1 MQTRADAA
9 GPARG
14 RCFCRGYLESEA
26 VVPVGIFLNPSLGM
40 VIAVNAADRG
50 LAELGLETSNPVR
63 LRRIAARL

>member
-1 MQTRADAA
+1 M
-9 GPARG
+9 
-14 RCFCRGYLESEA
+14 
-26 VVPVGIFLNPSLGM
+26 VPVGIFLNHSLGM